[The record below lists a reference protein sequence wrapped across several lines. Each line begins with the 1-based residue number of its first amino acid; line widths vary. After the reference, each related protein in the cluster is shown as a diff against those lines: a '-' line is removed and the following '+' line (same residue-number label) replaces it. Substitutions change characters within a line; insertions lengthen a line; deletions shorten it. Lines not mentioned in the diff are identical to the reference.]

1 MASVARSPYR
11 NKGSLSDPRHLSRW
25 LKEQAGMEIK
35 AIAAQEHVSEKTVR
49 ESIAQVELHR
59 KKNTSFEMDLALRN
73 VIIDSAPVMKDTLHG
88 LLTATEMVEQK
99 DHKTGNI
106 KIVKQEDKI
115 TRIEA
120 VRLVTSLAATMQPKV
135 PTVQNN
141 VSATAQVAAT
151 VTASETN
158 EERFRRL
165 QADAKAFNAL
175 PPKVAGVPDHIDAGD
190 DADDGDE
197 DDDEEE
203 DEE

>member
-35 AIAAQEHVSEKTVR
+35 AIAAQERVSEKTVR

-59 KKNTSFEMDLALRN
+59 KRNTGYEMDLALRN
-73 VIIDSAPVMKDTLHG
+73 VVIDSAPVVKDTLHG
-88 LLTATEMVEQK
+88 LLTATELVEQK

-135 PTVQNN
+135 PTIQNN
-141 VSATAQVAAT
+141 VSATAQAATT

-165 QADAKAFNAL
+165 QDKVKAFNAL
-175 PPKVAGVPDHIDAGD
+175 PPVVAAVPEYIDAGG
-190 DADDGDE
+190 DADDEGDDDDE
-197 DDDEEE
+197 DDE
-203 DEE
+203 